1 MKLSDSE
8 FQRIVS
14 YVKSN
19 YGIVLDQK
27 RVLIEGRL
35 ENYLMKHDYK
45 SYHEYMNIVERNP
58 KGAEA
63 ANLVNV
69 LTTNHTYFM
78 REAEHFEFL
87 KTYVLPQLRNSERAA
102 RDICTWCAAASTGE
116 EAYTLAMLMKDYFRM
131 AEGEWDTVL
140 LATDI
145 STRVLEFAYRGK
157 YLREQIEPLPAAWKK
172 CYFKKVSAE
181 EYIVSDEI
189 KRQVLFRQF
198 NLMEPLPF
206 RKKFHIVFLRNVM
219 IYFDEETKAK
229 LIHRIYEQ
237 MESGG
242 YLFIGTTESIDRNKT
257 KFRYVR
263 PSVYQKI

>member
-1 MKLSDSE
+1 MKLTDSE

-35 ENYLMKHDYK
+35 ENYLIKHDYK
-45 SYHEYMNIVERNP
+45 SYHEYMNIVESNP
-58 KGAEA
+58 RGNEA
-63 ANLVNV
+63 TNLVNV

-78 REAEHFEFL
+78 REAEHFDFL
-87 KTYVLPQLRNSERAA
+87 REYVLPQLRNSERGTK
-102 RDICTWCAAASTGE
+102 DIRTWCAAASTGE
-116 EAYTLAMLMKDYFRM
+116 EAYTLAMILKDYFRM
-131 AEGEWDTVL
+131 TEGEWDTVL

-157 YLREQIEPLPAAWKK
+157 YLREQIEPLPETWKK
-172 CYFKKVSAE
+172 CYFKRISTE
-181 EYIVSDEI
+181 EYMVQDEI
-189 KRQVLFRQF
+189 KKEVLFRQF
-198 NLMEPLPF
+198 NLMDPLPF

-219 IYFDEETKAK
+219 IYFDEATKTR
-229 LIHRIYEQ
+229 LVNRIYEQ
-237 MESGG
+237 MEVGG
-242 YLFIGTTESIDRNKT
+242 YLFIGTTESIDRSKT

>member
-35 ENYLMKHDYK
+35 ENYLIRNDYK
-45 SYHEYMNIVERNP
+45 SYHDYMDLVENNP
-58 KGAEA
+58 RSKEA
-63 ANLVNV
+63 VNLINV

-78 REAEHFEFL
+78 RENEHFEFV
-87 KTYVLPQLRNSERAA
+87 KEYVLPRLKMSEKNTH
-102 RDICTWCAAASTGE
+102 DIRTWCAAASTGE
-116 EAYTLAMLMKDYFRM
+116 EAYTLAMLFKDYFRM
-131 AEGEWDTVL
+131 AEGNWDTVL

-157 YLREQIEPLPAAWKK
+157 YLKEQIERLPETWKK
-172 CYFKKVSAE
+172 CYFKRVSAE
-181 EYIVSDEI
+181 EYMISDDI
-189 KRQVLFRQF
+189 KKEVLFRQF
-198 NLMEPLPF
+198 NLMDPLPF

-219 IYFDEETKAK
+219 IYFDDQTKVN
-229 LIHRIYEQ
+229 LINRIYEQ
-237 MESGG
+237 MEHGG
-242 YLFIGTTESIDRNKT
+242 FLFIGTTESIDKTKT
-257 KFRYVR
+257 KFRYIR

>member
-35 ENYLMKHDYK
+35 ENYLIRNDYK
-45 SYHEYMNIVERNP
+45 SYHEYMNLVESNP
-58 KGAEA
+58 RGKEA
-63 ANLVNV
+63 ANLINV

-78 REAEHFEFL
+78 RETEHFEFL
-87 KTYVLPQLRNSERAA
+87 KEYVLPQLKMSERKT
-102 RDICTWCAAASTGE
+102 RDIRTWCAAASTGE
-116 EAYTLAMLMKDYFRM
+116 EAYTLAMLLKDYFRM

-145 STRVLEFAYRGK
+145 STKVLEFAYRGK
-157 YLREQIEPLPAAWKK
+157 YLQEQIAPLPGTWKK
-172 CYFKKVSAE
+172 CYFKRISAE
-181 EYIVSDEI
+181 EYIISDDVKKE
-189 KRQVLFRQF
+189 VLFRQF
-198 NLMEPLPF
+198 NLMNPLPF
-206 RKKFHIVFLRNVM
+206 RRKFHIVFLRNVM
-219 IYFDEETKAK
+219 IYFDEQTKVN
-229 LIHRIYEQ
+229 LINRIYEQ
-237 MESGG
+237 MEHGG
-242 YLFIGTTESIDRNKT
+242 FLFIGTTESIDKTKT
-257 KFRYVR
+257 KFRYIR

>member
-35 ENYLMKHDYK
+35 ENYLIKHDYK
-45 SYHEYMNIVERNP
+45 SYHEYMNLVESNP
-58 KGAEA
+58 RGKEA
-63 ANLVNV
+63 ANLINV

-78 REAEHFEFL
+78 RETEHFEFL
-87 KTYVLPQLRNSERAA
+87 REYVLPQLRNTEWRTK
-102 RDICTWCAAASTGE
+102 DICTWCAAASSGE
-116 EAYTLAMLMKDYFRM
+116 EAYTLAMILKDYFRM
-131 AEGEWDTVL
+131 VEGEWDTVL

-157 YLREQIEPLPAAWKK
+157 YLREQIEPLPQAWKK
-172 CYFKKVSAE
+172 CYFKRISEE
-181 EYIVSDEI
+181 EYMVSDEL
-189 KRQVLFRQF
+189 KKEVLFRQF
-198 NLMEPLPF
+198 NLMDPLPF

-219 IYFDEETKAK
+219 IYFDEQTKMK
-229 LIHRIYEQ
+229 LINRIYEQ
-237 MESGG
+237 MEVGG
-242 YLFIGTTESIDRNKT
+242 YLFIGITESIDRSKT